1 MKQYVVVILKDE
13 TWFRSSVLSS
23 DPSSAPKR
31 FGQTSAHK
39 GARPAFALSSFLHG
53 SIFLWVSVFFV
64 VNLCAYVCVCVC
76 ACAFTSVS
84 PLKGLWFQRKP
95 LCFLHLLATIT
106 KASAPLLLRL
116 STWIAAA
123 CFYVST
129 LQNCTVISQSGVSAL
144 GTQTDWRGMVG
155 GGYFSKIVG
164 L

>member
-1 MKQYVVVILKDE
+1 MKPGSGLQ
-13 TWFRSSVLSS
+13 SSVLIHLLLQNVLVKRLLIKVHGLHLHFPLSCM
-23 DPSSAPKR
+23 AP
-31 FGQTSAHK
+31 FFYG
-39 GARPAFALSSFLHG
+39 FLF
-53 SIFLWVSVFFV
+53 FLLWICVRT
-64 VNLCAYVCVCVC
+64 CVCVCVC

-144 GTQTDWRGMVG
+144 GTQTDWRGMGG